1 MPEGLVLHPNQKNF
15 VYPLGSTIVIGELTS
30 SKNQEFLQ
38 GHSDRVSALTISHD
52 GKYIASGQ
60 VTHMGFQVRSCIKWG
75 STDGRMVVAGGN
87 RLVSVHSLCAF
98 C

>member
-60 VTHMGFQVRSCIKWG
+60 VTHMGFQVRLALCPRASNG
-75 STDGRMVVAGGN
+75 TGGRAGG
-87 RLVSVHSLCAF
+87 RVSLAALGW
-98 C
+98 